1 MEILRDTTVILSTDS
16 ADYTPFAIEEG
27 SVIHREIGGDHY
39 LRLKFTLAEPVHL
52 QVGDHIEAAGGDWYL
67 VEDAY
72 PTYSKTT
79 GGYTYDV
86 QFESYECLWKNFLL
100 KYIPDNSAKE
110 TSFVLTGAI
119 GTHVNVVLT
128 NLKYH
133 GFQFGG
139 NDFIA
144 DVSTYNV
151 KSTTDSDGN
160 ETTEAVYALDEAECI
175 TYSSSSIYDALNA
188 IADAFECEWWVEE
201 ECIYFGFC
209 EKTTATTL
217 GVEYA
222 EGTMT
227 LQATGGSV
235 DFELGTNLGDVKRS
249 ESTGDYCTR
258 LFAFGSDRNLT
269 DYYRKEL
276 ISGYTVASKGTWY
289 STAIVEFTLPAVE
302 DGTAEVT
309 TDQLAAGTL
318 YVIKS
323 GTAEDGVYK
332 SYTATLSGYAI
343 ESVTRNSDG
352 GYTVVLTVAAWE
364 LPDFA
369 SMALGFMCECTIGSQ
384 TYTDYILAAE
394 VVSEDGAVSVS
405 SAGVNAFT
413 LDGIVLPE
421 SAFKSDSA
429 INGETFY
436 WLADG
441 VYALTS
447 GEEIE
452 DADEYEITNIRIS
465 QVDTAYLTDS
475 DVDITISGV
484 ASTRLRLPDAD
495 TGDETIECKDGYI
508 QLTGLAEEQH
518 VEGTATF
525 DDIYPRT
532 QCTVSELYTATA
544 SADDDGDG
552 EDEEYD
558 YYYVTSEDDFTQNFD
573 EDWIIEGETL
583 HIVFT
588 SGSLNGMDF
597 ECGFDA
603 LSNGQYF
610 HVVSNTDYGTRLPN
624 ETLHPEVGDTFVI
637 YGWDADALEDT
648 TLIADAEEELFE
660 EALDYFRDCLVDPS
674 TYECTFLPDIAY
686 NGGDLLLYD
695 IGQKVRLVHAGYF
708 AEGYRDSR
716 IMGYEIP
723 LDIPYDNPTYI
734 IGEKAE
740 YSRLDALEKS
750 IEGTAVSGATYLSSS
765 SGSSVSISNGDK
777 TSTTGNVY
785 SAKYT
790 DEHFLRKDGDTATGL
805 TTFAAGLKVGDGT
818 YGIDADGNATLK
830 SVDADEVDG
839 DTVKAGTLDVTGKST
854 LEGDASVGG
863 DLSVTGDT
871 TLKSG
876 LSVAGT
882 SDLTTLNVSKDAS
895 VSGDL
900 SVSGDTDLQAV
911 TSESITNEGTIT
923 TKNLTVTGTA
933 HFFELVIDKVKSAGG
948 AVMLTPADG
957 FTVVGI
963 TETDGGWKLYFLA
976 EDGDGNA
983 ITNMWVAGDQALCMN
998 FNEAAAGSTSE
1009 VSNTY
1014 WWRLVTDVSEE
1025 AEEVELTIGEET
1037 EEVELTI
1044 GEETATYKCHWIEVS
1059 STDYDGDSTPSV
1071 GDEVVMCGN
1080 RSEEERQTAIYISA
1094 YTSLDDGLTAPLY
1107 AHYIGIDDFSLSS
1120 HRQTYMDKTGAHF
1133 VGDFSVSSGT
1143 TLEEYITE
1151 TVGDYTPYVD
1161 SETGT
1166 LWVYKDGEWVD
1177 TGVPDAE
1184 HLTRVIKIEQ
1194 ALGGFMYVDETETIT
1209 LSVWD
1214 YIGLNEYTDDYTFTI
1229 ERDSGDDSSDAV
1241 WNTAFAAKYD
1251 GGTTFELT
1259 FSDLNFTDGSRTTKF
1274 WVTAVENSSGEE
1286 LEEEVIEY

>member
-1 MEILRDTTVILSTDS
+1 MEILRDTTVILSTDN
-16 ADYTPFAIEEG
+16 ADNTPFAIEEG

-39 LRLKFTLAEPVHL
+39 LRLKFSLAEPVHL

-72 PTYSKTT
+72 PTYSKST
-79 GGYTYDV
+79 GGYAYDV

-100 KYIPDNSAKE
+100 KYIPDTSAKE

-119 GTHVNVVLT
+119 ETHVNVVLT
-128 NLKYH
+128 NLAYH

-139 NDFIA
+139 NAFIA
-144 DVSTYNV
+144 DVSTFNV
-151 KSTTDSDGN
+151 KSVTDGDGN

-209 EKTTATTL
+209 EKTAATTL

-227 LQATGGSV
+227 LRATGGSV
-235 DFELGTNLGDVKRS
+235 GFELGENLGDVKRS

-276 ISGYTVASKGTWY
+276 VSGYTVASKGAYYT
-289 STAIVEFTLPAVE
+289 SGFASFSIPAV
-302 DGTAEVT
+302 DAGTVDLT
-309 TDQLAAGTL
+309 SDILASGTL
-318 YVIKS
+318 YLVKT
-323 GTAEDGVYK
+323 GTEDSDHEGVYS
-332 SYTATLSGYAI
+332 SYTATATGYAI
-343 ESVTRNSDG
+343 TSAVYTSSINYNVVFYLDVNSWTAPDFSSGDYAVLVSGCTIEGLSNSDG
-352 GYTVVLTVAAWE
+352 YMLALTYLSQEWE
-364 LPDFA
+364 
-369 SMALGFMCECTIGSQ
+369 S
-384 TYTDYILAAE
+384 
-394 VVSEDGAVSVS
+394 
-405 SAGVNAFT
+405 VNAFT
-413 LDGIVLPE
+413 LDGIVLAD
-421 SAFKSDSA
+421 SAIKSNSA

-436 WLADG
+436 WVYDE

-447 GEEIE
+447 GEEIAE
-452 DADEYEITNIRIS
+452 ADEYEITNIRIS
-465 QVDTAYLTDS
+465 QVDTSYLTDS

-495 TGDETIECKDGYI
+495 TGDATVECVNGYI
-508 QLTGLAEEQH
+508 QLAGLAEEQY
-518 VEGTATF
+518 VEGVATF
-525 DDIYPRT
+525 EDIYPRT
-532 QCTVSELYTATA
+532 QCTVSDLYTATA

-552 EDEEYD
+552 ESEDYE

-648 TLIADAEEELFE
+648 TLVADAEEELFE
-660 EALDYFRDCLVDPS
+660 EALDYFRDCLIDPS
-674 TYECTFLPDIAY
+674 TYECTFLPDSAY

-708 AEGYRDSR
+708 AEGYRASR

-723 LDIPYDNPTYI
+723 LDMPYDSPTYI
-734 IGEKAE
+734 VGEEAE

-750 IEGTAVSGATYLSSS
+750 IESTAVSGATYISSS
-765 SGSSVSISNGDK
+765 SSSSVSISNGDK
-777 TSTTGNVY
+777 TSTSSNVY

-805 TTFAAGLKVGDGT
+805 TTFAAGLAVGDGT
-818 YGIDADGNATLK
+818 YGIDEEGVATLK

-839 DTVKAGTLDVTGKST
+839 DTVNAVTLNVS
-854 LEGDASVGG
+854 
-863 DLSVTGDT
+863 GDT
-871 TLKSG
+871 TLNTLQAVS
-876 LSVAGT
+876 
-882 SDLTTLNVSKDAS
+882 TTL
-895 VSGDL
+895 SGDL
-900 SVSGDTDLQAV
+900 SVSG
-911 TSESITNEGTIT
+911 TSSLADVSVSGDASITGDLTVSGDTSLKDVETENITNSDTIT

-957 FTVVGI
+957 FTVVGLAEV
-963 TETDGGWKLYFLA
+963 TGGWKLYFLA
-976 EDGDGNA
+976 EDDDGNA
-983 ITNMWVAGDQALCMN
+983 ITNMWQAGDQALCMN
-998 FNEAAAGSTSE
+998 FNEASEGSTSE

-1014 WWRLVTDVSEE
+1014 WWRLVDSVSEE

-1037 EEVELTI
+1037 
-1044 GEETATYKCHWIEVS
+1044 ATHKCHWIVVS

-1080 RSEEERQTAIYISA
+1080 RTDEERQTAIYISA

-1107 AHYIGIDDFSLSS
+1107 AHYIGIEDFSLSS

-1133 VGDFSVSSGT
+1133 VGNFSVSSGT
-1143 TLEEYITE
+1143 TIEEYITE
-1151 TVGDYTPYVD
+1151 TVSETTSTYTPYIDD
-1161 SETGT
+1161 STGT
-1166 LWVYKDGEWVD
+1166 WWIYKDGAWVD
-1177 TGVPDAE
+1177 SGVTAGIDLTS
-1184 HLTRVIKIEQ
+1184 LTRVIKIEQ

-1214 YIGLNEYTDDYTFTI
+1214 YVGLYEYTEGYTFTI

-1241 WNTAFAAKYD
+1241 WNAAFAAKYD

-1274 WVTAVENSSGEE
+1274 WVTATESSSGEE